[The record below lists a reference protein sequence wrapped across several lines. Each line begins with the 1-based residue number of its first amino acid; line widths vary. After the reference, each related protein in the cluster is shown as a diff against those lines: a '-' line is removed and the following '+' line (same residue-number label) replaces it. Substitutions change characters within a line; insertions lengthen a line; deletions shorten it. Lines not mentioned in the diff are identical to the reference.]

1 MPELPEVE
9 TVKRGLAPVMEG
21 RVFTSVRLNRADIR
35 FPFPENFIGRLEGV
49 TLTRLGRRAK
59 FLVAE
64 LSSGETLLMHLG
76 MSGRFSIEAGL
87 YDPGRATR
95 SSPLVPADSGATNP
109 KHDHV
114 VFTMSGD
121 DKAST
126 LPGRATRSSPL
137 VIIYNDPRR
146 FGFMELLEAGDLGR
160 MKDLGPEPLSN
171 SFNGPTL
178 YEKLQGK
185 KTPIKSALLDQR
197 VVAGLGNIYVCEALF
212 TSHISPLRK
221 SCGLTRDECEVLS
234 AQIKTTLELAIKAG
248 GSTLKDFAGAD
259 GALGYFQHRFKV
271 YGHEGDPCPN
281 KHCSGT
287 ISRIKQ
293 SGRSTFYCEMCQK
306 QPAKS

>member
-21 RVFTSVRLNRADIR
+21 RAFSSVQLNRADIR
-35 FPFPENFIGRLEGV
+35 FPFPENFIKRLEGV

-76 MSGRFSIEAGL
+76 MSGRFSIEEG
-87 YDPGRATR
+87 TW
-95 SSPLVPADSGATNP
+95 PADSGNTNP

-114 VFTMSGD
+114 VFTMSGK
-121 DKAST
+121 DK
-126 LPGRATRSSPL
+126 PL
-137 VIIYNDPRR
+137 IIYNDPRR
-146 FGFMELLEAGDLGR
+146 FGFMELLEAGDMGR
-160 MKDLGPEPLSN
+160 MADLGPEPLSN
-171 SFNGPTL
+171 SFNGPAL
-178 YEKLQGK
+178 YEVLRK
-185 KTPIKSALLDQR
+185 KKAPIKSALLDQR

-221 SCGLTRDECEVLS
+221 SCDLTEPECETLS
-234 AQIKTTLELAIKAG
+234 AEIKTTLELAIKAG

-271 YGHEGDPCPN
+271 YGHEGAPCPTP
-281 KHCSGT
+281 KCSSEIT
-287 ISRIKQ
+287 RIKQ
-293 SGRSTFYCEMCQK
+293 SGRSTFYCHQCQN
-306 QPAKS
+306 